1 MSTTRLL
8 DFVAALGFVL
18 IGCIVYTHINTK
30 DCLEFKSIS
39 LLERAVIWI
48 ANAVIFG
55 IVLLV
60 SYKTL
65 SDVWNQHRYQEENNE
80 LKTKIERYQ
89 EENNEL
95 KTEIERL
102 QEQIKGNDEPTP
114 TKNEEESEERKEFR
128 KDLNNALRNLR
139 PAGVPDIEIPRPH
152 KLKEEFADLHEKEWT
167 SALKSLQKT
176 TKSEDMSIRM
186 LLQTLR
192 DIYSSCC
199 NYSNDEKEEAMQSLL
214 MRITGDNVAKK
225 KLNEQQM
232 MAEVCKQQNRST
244 ARAIEEI
251 RESVFD
257 KNPELVI
264 DHLWKKYVERS
275 VKICR
280 LMSIQSKPML
290 LDFGPE
296 QNADLNP
303 SIFTTY
309 KATGSKVNFV
319 VWPAMFMQENRELL
333 SKGIVEP
340 IERNIH

>member
-80 LKTKIERYQ
+80 LKTKIER
-89 EENNEL
+89 
-95 KTEIERL
+95 
-102 QEQIKGNDEPTP
+102 
-114 TKNEEESEERKEFR
+114 NEEESEERKEFR

>member
-95 KTEIERL
+95 KTKIER
-102 QEQIKGNDEPTP
+102 
-114 TKNEEESEERKEFR
+114 NEEESEERKEFR